1 MQEIHEPATQLNAR
15 VWRSRTLQGLKF
27 AAIDL
32 RAVRAR
38 PGFAG
43 VPS

>member
-1 MQEIHEPATQLNAR
+1 MQEIHEPATRLNAR
-15 VWRSRTLQGLKF
+15 VWRSRTLLGLMF

-32 RAVRAR
+32 RKGRAR
-38 PGFAG
+38 PGFSG

>member
-1 MQEIHEPATQLNAR
+1 MQEIHEPATRLNAR
-15 VWRSRTLQGLKF
+15 IWRSRTLLGLKF

-32 RAVRAR
+32 RTVRAR

-43 VPS
+43 MPS